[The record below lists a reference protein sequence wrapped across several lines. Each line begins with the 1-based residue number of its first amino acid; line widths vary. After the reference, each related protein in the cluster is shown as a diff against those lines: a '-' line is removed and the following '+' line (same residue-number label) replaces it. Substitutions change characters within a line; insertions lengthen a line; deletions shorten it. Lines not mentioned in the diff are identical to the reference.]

1 MRYNPFGKVIGGD
14 EFVLDVDRATGL
26 MVRATKLVDGLRAE
40 VQEWLELRMDGLL
53 EEALFAPLT
62 ANS

>member
-1 MRYNPFGKVIGGD
+1 MVIGGD

-26 MVRATKLVDGLRAE
+26 IVRATKLVDGLRAE